1 MNELAA
7 ALLELAKAR
16 KIVIATVES
25 CTGGMVAAALTSV
38 PGSSAVFDR
47 GWTTYSN
54 LAKHQEVGVSW
65 DALNTHGAVSEP
77 VAVAMAEGAL
87 LNSAATMT
95 VAVTGIAGPEGG
107 SPDKPVGLVH
117 FACAKRYEPT
127 LHRRHVF
134 SGNRDEIRRHAAI
147 TALSLLKERLL

>member
-95 VAVTGIAGPEGG
+95 VAVTGIAGPDGG

-117 FACAKRYEPT
+117 FACAKRDEPT

-134 SGNRDEIRRHAAI
+134 SGNRDEIRHQAAI